1 MMLEEPPKKTK
12 SHIYSLDGLRGIAAL
27 VVVVHHLLLTLPWF
41 ADRVG
46 LGLLGPKGQFIFSWH
61 NLFEYTP
68 LHILYGGTE
77 AVVIFL
83 YLAVLSS
90 SIRSKR
96 HQW

>member
-1 MMLEEPPKKTK
+1 MMLEEPPNKTK
-12 SHIYSLDGLRGIAAL
+12 SRMHSLDGLRGVAAL

-46 LGLLGPKGQFIFSWH
+46 LGQLGTKGQFTFSWH

-77 AVVIFL
+77 AVVIFF
-83 YLAVLSS
+83 VLSGFVL
-90 SIRSKR
+90 INPVNK
-96 HQW
+96 Q